1 MCKPK
6 LFSNS
11 SNNGVS
17 NNGVSGSDNGGVNYF
32 FNNFYS
38 SGVSSVFSLLSLVA
52 AGNHRHTGDDSE
64 RKK

>member
-17 NNGVSGSDNGGVNYF
+17 NNGVSGSYNGGVNYF
-32 FNNFYS
+32 FNNFY
-38 SGVSSVFSLLSLVA
+38 SSVFSLLSLVA

>member
-17 NNGVSGSDNGGVNYF
+17 NNGVSGSYNGGVNF

>member
-17 NNGVSGSDNGGVNYF
+17 NNGVSGSYNGGVNGF

-38 SGVSSVFSLLSLVA
+38 SGVSNVFSLLSLVA

>member
-17 NNGVSGSDNGGVNYF
+17 NNGVSGSDNSGVNYF

>member
-17 NNGVSGSDNGGVNYF
+17 NNGVSGSDNGGVNGF

-38 SGVSSVFSLLSLVA
+38 SGVSCFFSLLSLVA